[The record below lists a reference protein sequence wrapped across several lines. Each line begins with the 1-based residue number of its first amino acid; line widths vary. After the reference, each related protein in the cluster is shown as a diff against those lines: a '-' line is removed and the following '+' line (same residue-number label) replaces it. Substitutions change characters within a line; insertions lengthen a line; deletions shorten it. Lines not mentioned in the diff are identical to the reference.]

1 MAKFAQSPT
10 TESSKKLADSG
21 LPSGAISRAQLKE
34 PVSLPLPHSNGALAS
49 SHGSHIAEKARTP
62 QSGDAGN
69 GAKRAPPS
77 SWDESLTTFL
87 SRFCSRH
94 QFGLESMAV
103 WHDDMA
109 KLATPSGQT
118 RQVLANS
125 MPQRMREQWCEAEG
139 YIKHLAQQLAVDFL
153 SEVDPALRNLQ
164 FILRILLKGL
174 CLTLDSER
182 MTKVIADRPIA
193 PGAIDLIAD
202 KCSAMES
209 GEVRAYAFRQTL
221 SDSTPLYRQTLHYIL
236 LAISRLDIRG
246 SQSAYAFY
254 QDLLAMLLDISVPQP
269 SHGLD
274 ISARANIFVSELVE
288 TIGPANTFNVDC
300 SQADKLVRSLLVNAV
315 DAPSAP
321 SAQGLVL
328 SAYSYLFSRQSAST
342 QSKLTEQH
350 SLLLLLLLIAQP
362 VGAAKS
368 QCSPYLHAL
377 ASIRDASDGGASKL
391 DSFGAL
397 ASVPFPKLFTKL
409 MAETLSAEWTV
420 LFQVLVLRNEAFRTY
435 VLSRTDTDTLVL
447 PLLRRI
453 NLATALPIPSSA
465 AQTAQASQAPVAQH
479 GHKRNGG
486 GGGSVSIPG
495 RRPGDRFVSSA
506 SARTKPAEHGSS
518 YVTLVTEPAAL
529 GGDLP
534 AYPRSTPLAQAPAPK
549 HSAGAAATAT
559 ASSAPTAG
567 SSPRSKVRQAALL
580 PYAITA
586 DNIPYVH
593 LYLWLDILLS
603 LSCDAQ
609 FVELLGRTTV
619 ESWPSLPHPM
629 YKQPLSHCIVV
640 EAMRVFQLNIMLL
653 KDSQIHRLSLGI
665 LVNILN
671 QTTNVTTAIGQK
683 LVKLFDMI
691 LKRHTK
697 LESLAGSDVEEL
709 DVYTEVLT
717 VLLALFCRLIN
728 TNNPQFIYCLLQARE
743 ILGAFQENS
752 ARPELETAS
761 GRRAVAVAAEVRVR
775 IAYFHARIAA
785 LPSGSQAREILQLI
799 ASVVAGEGGR
809 SQRRVDFSNSPRLD
823 DDDDCRRWSD
833 FMLPMAWELLLS
845 SSISTVDDISTPL
858 IEEFERLVL

>member
-1 MAKFAQSPT
+1 M
-10 TESSKKLADSG
+10 
-21 LPSGAISRAQLKE
+21 
-34 PVSLPLPHSNGALAS
+34 H
-49 SHGSHIAEKARTP
+49 
-62 QSGDAGN
+62 
-69 GAKRAPPS
+69 
-77 SWDESLTTFL
+77 
-87 SRFCSRH
+87 
-94 QFGLESMAV
+94 
-103 WHDDMA
+103 
-109 KLATPSGQT
+109 
-118 RQVLANS
+118 
-125 MPQRMREQWCEAEG
+125 
-139 YIKHLAQQLAVDFL
+139 
-153 SEVDPALRNLQ
+153 EVDPALRNLQ
-164 FILRILLKGL
+164 FILRILFKGL

-182 MTKVIADRPIA
+182 MAKVLADRPIA

-202 KCSAMES
+202 KCGAMEN

-221 SDSTPLYRQTLHYIL
+221 ADSTPLYRQTLHYVL
-236 LAISRLDIRG
+236 LAVSRLDIRG

-269 SHGLD
+269 SHNMDTLGG
-274 ISARANIFVSELVE
+274 ANVFVRELVE

-342 QSKLTEQH
+342 QSKLVEQH

-362 VGAAKS
+362 VGATKS
-368 QCSPYLHAL
+368 QRNPYLHAL
-377 ASIRDASDGGASKL
+377 ASIRDASEGGASKL

-409 MAETLSAEWTV
+409 IAETLSAEWTV

-447 PLLRRI
+447 PLLRRV

-465 AQTAQASQAPVAQH
+465 AQAAHASQTPVAQH
-479 GHKRNGG
+479 GHKRNG

-495 RRPGDRFVSSA
+495 RRPGDRYVGSA
-506 SARTKPAEHGSS
+506 LARAKPEHGSS
-518 YVTLVTEPAAL
+518 TYVTLVTEPAAL
-529 GGDLP
+529 GGGDLP
-534 AYPRSTPLAQAPAPK
+534 AYQRATPQAQVSATK
-549 HSAGAAATAT
+549 HSGGAAATAT
-559 ASSAPTAG
+559 AGGAPTAG

-640 EAMRVFQLNIMLL
+640 EVMRVFQLNIMLL
-653 KDSQIHRLSLGI
+653 KDSQVHRLSLAI

-671 QTTNVTTAIGQK
+671 QTTSVTTAIGQK

-691 LKRHTK
+691 YKRHSK
-697 LESLAGSDVEEL
+697 LESLPGSDVEEL

-728 TNNPQFIYCLLQARE
+728 TNNPQFIYCLLQARD
-743 ILGAFQENS
+743 ILGAFQESS
-752 ARPELETAS
+752 AGADSDL
-761 GRRAVAVAAEVRVR
+761 AVAIAAEVRVR
-775 IAYFHARIAA
+775 VAYFHARIAA

-799 ASVVAGEGGR
+799 ASVVAGEGGK
-809 SQRRVDFSNSPRLD
+809 SQRRVDFNNSPRP
-823 DDDDCRRWSD
+823 DDDDCRRWSE

-845 SSISTVDDISTPL
+845 SAIATIDDINTSL
-858 IEEFERLVL
+858 VEEFERLVL